1 MAVKEIYVSGG
12 LFDSPFY
19 DFYYDKLGT
28 QLISSLSLDIFDTYN
43 FYIINDTISHLFYI
57 KAKSRDNRG
66 LNLTG
71 DGDIKS
77 GIKSEETFQLTFDSD
92 IDLSE
97 SISYFCTS
105 HQSMNYEI
113 DLTTFEQIS
122 TIENNSIKTNLV
134 IKLSFIIHQRL

>member
-19 DFYYDKLGT
+19 NFYYDKLGT

-43 FYIINDTISHLFYI
+43 FYRINDAISHSFYI

-66 LNLTG
+66 LILTG

-97 SISYFCTS
+97 SISYFFSS

-113 DLTTFEQIS
+113 NLTTLEQIA
-122 TIENNSIKTNLV
+122 TIENNSLKTNLV
-134 IKLSFIIHQRL
+134 IKLSFIIHKRS